1 MFFNNPFRNFNE
13 FSPSPR
19 THYAKIVNKFGD
31 YRRFHK
37 KIEKKHLAYIVFF
50 AIFAPSLVSPAM
62 GRRAVLLYEKDV
74 FERGKHLSIQE
85 FPPVNCDSHDILR
98 VLSVLQLD
106 STNNLFI
113 LIKTS

>member
-19 THYAKIVNKFGD
+19 THYAKIDNKFGD

-37 KIEKKHLAYIVFF
+37 KIAKTFGAYRFF
-50 AIFAPSLVSPAM
+50 PIFAPSLVSPAM

>member
-1 MFFNNPFRNFNE
+1 MNF
-13 FSPSPR
+13 PLRPAHIMPR
-19 THYAKIVNKFGD
+19 LTINSGIIVDFTRKSQ
-31 YRRFHK
+31 
-37 KIEKKHLAYIVFF
+37 KHLVHIVFF

-62 GRRAVLLYEKDV
+62 GRRAVLLYEKVV
-74 FERGKHLSIQE
+74 FERGKHLSKQE